1 LRAWNL
7 LYVPLV
13 CYVLAV
19 SVLPLLFLILTAF
32 TENDMSGAISWDFT
46 LANFGELFYDRFY
59 IERMF
64 YTIGLVMMVTLITLV
79 IAVPVTL
86 AIAQLGY
93 FWRTVWLVGLF
104 SSLALSEVL
113 TVYAWQLMLAQ
124 SSGIPGWLQALG
136 LIEVTESWWPSFP
149 AMTVVL
155 VYFTSPVAV
164 IVLFSPISR
173 LDPSLAESARTMGY
187 GPATIFLRIILPA
200 IQEPLV
206 RTGLLCFMLNIGSFV
221 ISQQMGRPSDW
232 MISVFIADFMSSFSI
247 PLAGSMAL
255 MLLASVLVCL
265 GAIFFMVRPKAV
277 AA

>member
-1 LRAWNL
+1 MRVWNL
-7 LYVPLV
+7 FYVPLV

-19 SVLPLLFLILTAF
+19 SVLPLLFLVLTAF

-46 LANFGELFYDRFY
+46 LGNFGELFYDRFY
-59 IERMF
+59 LDRMF
-64 YTIGLVMMVTLITLV
+64 YTIGLILMVTLITLL
-79 IAVPVTL
+79 IALPVTL

-113 TVYAWQLMLAQ
+113 AVYAWQLMLSQ

-149 AMTVVL
+149 AMSVVL
-155 VYFTSPVAV
+155 VYFTCPVAV
-164 IVLFSPISR
+164 IVLFPPISR
-173 LDPSLAESARTMGY
+173 LDPSLAESARTMGF
-187 GPATIFLRIILPA
+187 GTSTIFLRIILPA
-200 IQEPLV
+200 IRDPLL

-221 ISQQMGRPSDW
+221 ISQQLGRPSDW

-255 MLLASVLVCL
+255 MLLTSVLLCL
-265 GAIFFMVRPKAV
+265 TAIFLIARPKAE
-277 AA
+277 A